1 VVHLVTCLARR
12 LRLPLAV
19 VMAALVATGCARGP
33 DETQVRD
40 AVQQQLDA
48 ALGGRILAV
57 KSLVPAGS
65 APAADREGRVKYFNA
80 QLEFAR
86 DYDFTNWNAHSVSS
100 LGALLGAGPKGVI
113 GLAEGGN
120 RVGDRIGVYGS
131 ATFEKRGDRWELV
144 PSTPLPAA
152 GTAADVPAAAITAAV
167 QPRPHEVPPPSPAQ
181 AAHAKLG
188 ELLTLPG
195 SPGVTEAERDEILRE
210 ELDRAYREARRRIEH
225 KAGEIAVAGGPPGGA
240 YAETLAALEAR
251 ALVANVALTTL
262 ATEGSVG
269 NIRLLADHSAEFA
282 IVQNDIA
289 RSAYAGRG
297 RFVGAPQRDLRA
309 VASLFPE
316 TIQLV
321 TRANAGIAGVADL
334 RGKRVGIG
342 PPGSGTRANALAIL
356 AANGMPDDALAATF
370 AGPLPEA
377 ANALAK
383 GSIDALFVTMHAPAP
398 ELARLA
404 ASTPIAWVPIGPS
417 RELVDSG
424 LVPITMPART
434 YAGQATP
441 IPTLA
446 AIALVVTR
454 GDVPAAQ
461 VERVLSLLF
470 EGKHAVES
478 AAVSRIAIRTART
491 GVDLPWLPAADAWLA
506 ARGSPAPAK

>member
-1 VVHLVTCLARR
+1 MVRLVIRLATW

-19 VMAALVATGCARGP
+19 AMAALVAAGCARGP
-33 DETQVRD
+33 DDAQLRD
-40 AVQQQLDA
+40 AIQQQLDA

-57 KSLVPAGS
+57 ESLVPAGS
-65 APAADREGRVKYFNA
+65 ASASGRDGRVKYFNA

-120 RVGDRIGVYGS
+120 RAGDRIGVYGS

-144 PSTPLPAA
+144 PSAQPPAA
-152 GTAADVPAAAITAAV
+152 AAGAGVPAAALTAAV

-195 SPGVTEAERDEILRE
+195 PRGVSETERDGILRE
-210 ELDRAYREARRRIEH
+210 ELDRAYREARRRLEH
-225 KAGEIAVAGGPPGGA
+225 RADEIVVAGGPPGGV

-251 ALVANVALTTL
+251 AQVANVALTTL
-262 ATEGSVG
+262 APEGSIG
-269 NIRLLADHSAEFA
+269 NVRLLVDRSAEFA
-282 IVQNDIA
+282 LVQNDIA
-289 RSAYAGRG
+289 NNAYAGRG
-297 RFVGAPQRDLRA
+297 RFAGAPQRDLRA

-316 TIQLV
+316 TVQLV
-321 TRANAGIAGVADL
+321 ARANAGITSVADL

-342 PPGSGTRANALAIL
+342 QRGSGTRANALAIL
-356 AANGMPDDALAATF
+356 AANGIPDDGLAATF
-370 AGPLPEA
+370 ADTVPEA
-377 ANALAK
+377 AKALAE
-383 GSIDALFVTMHAPAP
+383 GRIDALFVTMHAPAP

-404 ASTPIAWVPIGPS
+404 ASTPLVWVPIGPS
-417 RELVDSG
+417 RELLESG

-446 AIALVVTR
+446 ATALVVTR
-454 GDVPAAQ
+454 DDVPAAH
-461 VERVLSLLF
+461 VERMLSLLF

-478 AAVSRIAIRTART
+478 AAVSRIAIRTVRT
-491 GVDLPWLPAADAWLA
+491 GVALPWSPAADAWLA
-506 ARGSPAPAK
+506 ARGAPAATH